1 VIPRKGAAC
10 GFSSTPICPLVWP
23 NGCGPRGTRPCT
35 CLMSGSPRP
44 DREIFAYAARERQ
57 VVVTSDLGVG
67 EILAQS
73 LGGVS
78 VIVVRLRSAAL
89 TTVVA
94 RLERTLVPIAP
105 ALRDGAVVIVEET
118 RPRVRRLPLGRYET
132 CRFCYPGGI
141 NPTWRVEHG
150 HLRFGRP

>member
-1 VIPRKGAAC
+1 MRFLIDAN
-10 GFSSTPICPLVWP
+10 L
-23 NGCGPRGTRPCT
+23 
-35 CLMSGSPRP
+35 SPRLAEWLRTEGHEAVHVSDVGLAQAP
-44 DREIFAYAARERQ
+44 DREIFAYAARELQ
-57 VVVTSDLGVG
+57 VVVTSDLGFG

-78 VIVVRLRSAAL
+78 AIIVRLRTAAL
-89 TTVVA
+89 ATVVA